1 VKHIESYLLRKWGQR
16 SWKKLGL
23 KLFSVAMNLAFILDL
38 FGRFFAVQQKK
49 NNPSQGFA
57 VIIQPSLLCLP
68 DIFIHL
74 DLFAYEHILDV
85 IIFNSL

>member
-1 VKHIESYLLRKWGQR
+1 MGAKELEETWLEVVFSCYDLGIHFGLVWQVFCCPA
-16 SWKKLGL
+16 KKT
-23 KLFSVAMNLAFILDL
+23 
-38 FGRFFAVQQKK
+38 
-49 NNPSQGFA
+49 NPNQGFA

-74 DLFAYEHILDV
+74 VLFAYEHILDV